1 MMESVVS
8 KVINNKKC
16 IDNKKE
22 IINYIVKIKNQ
33 LINLQSQINKEY
45 KQDNTVDHIKLNF
58 GIFSFLTNQDRNSL
72 RFVFKPFKIDNGV
85 YLRIGMFNNE
95 LKFFDKNG
103 NPIIIPNNY
112 CKLSDLVK
120 DLPNLLHSEKVLID
134 ILIEKCKKQES
145 IDSIINMYN
154 LIRDVNIS
162 DENSVELIKKSN

>member
-1 MMESVVS
+1 MESVVS
-8 KVINNKKC
+8 KVIKNKKY

-22 IINYIVKIKNQ
+22 IINYIIKIKNQ
-33 LINLQSQINKEY
+33 LINLQNQINKEY
-45 KQDNTVDHIKLNF
+45 KQNNAVDHIKLNF

-72 RFVFKPFKIDNGV
+72 RFVFKPFKIDNGA

-112 CKLSDLVK
+112 CKLSELTK
-120 DLPNLLHSEKVLID
+120 DLPDLLHSEKFLID
-134 ILIEKCKKQES
+134 FLTEKCKKQES
-145 IDSIINMYN
+145 VDSIINMYN
-154 LIRDVNIS
+154 LIRDVNIL

>member
-1 MMESVVS
+1 MESVVS
-8 KVINNKKC
+8 KVIKNKKY

-22 IINYIVKIKNQ
+22 IINYIIKIKNQ

-72 RFVFKPFKIDNGV
+72 RFVFKPFKIDNGA
-85 YLRIGMFNNE
+85 YLR
-95 LKFFDKNG
+95 
-103 NPIIIPNNY
+103 NNY

-120 DLPNLLHSEKVLID
+120 DLPDLLHSEKVLID
-134 ILIEKCKKQES
+134 ILTEKCKKQES

-162 DENSVELIKKSN
+162 DENSIELIKKSS

>member
-1 MMESVVS
+1 MESVVS
-8 KVINNKKC
+8 KVIKNKKY

-22 IINYIVKIKNQ
+22 IINYIIKIKNQ
-33 LINLQSQINKEY
+33 LINLQNQINKEY

-58 GIFSFLTNQDRNSL
+58 GIFSFLTNQDRSSL
-72 RFVFKPFKIDNGV
+72 RFVFKPFKIDNGA

-112 CKLSDLVK
+112 CKLSELTK
-120 DLPNLLHSEKVLID
+120 DLPDLLHSEKFLID
-134 ILIEKCKKQES
+134 FLTEKCKKQES
-145 IDSIINMYN
+145 VDSIINMYN
-154 LIRDVNIS
+154 LIRDVNIL

>member
-1 MMESVVS
+1 MESVVS
-8 KVINNKKC
+8 KVIKNKKY

-22 IINYIVKIKNQ
+22 IINYIIKIKNQ
-33 LINLQSQINKEY
+33 LINLQNQINKEY

-58 GIFSFLTNQDRNSL
+58 GIFSFLTNQDRISL
-72 RFVFKPFKIDNGV
+72 RFVFKPFKIDNGA

-112 CKLSDLVK
+112 CKLSELTK
-120 DLPNLLHSEKVLID
+120 DLPDLLHSEKFLID
-134 ILIEKCKKQES
+134 FLTEKCKKQES
-145 IDSIINMYN
+145 VDSIINMYN
-154 LIRDVNIS
+154 LIRDVNIL

>member
-1 MMESVVS
+1 MESVVS
-8 KVINNKKC
+8 KVIKNKKY

-22 IINYIVKIKNQ
+22 IINYIIKIKNQ
-33 LINLQSQINKEY
+33 LINLQNQINKEY
-45 KQDNTVDHIKLNF
+45 KQNNDVDHIKLNF
-58 GIFSFLTNQDRNSL
+58 GIFSFLTNQDRSSL
-72 RFVFKPFKIDNGV
+72 RFVFKPFKIDNGA

-112 CKLSDLVK
+112 CKVSELTK
-120 DLPNLLHSEKVLID
+120 DLPDLLHSEKVLID
-134 ILIEKCKKQES
+134 ILTEKCKKQES

-154 LIRDVNIS
+154 LIRDVNIL